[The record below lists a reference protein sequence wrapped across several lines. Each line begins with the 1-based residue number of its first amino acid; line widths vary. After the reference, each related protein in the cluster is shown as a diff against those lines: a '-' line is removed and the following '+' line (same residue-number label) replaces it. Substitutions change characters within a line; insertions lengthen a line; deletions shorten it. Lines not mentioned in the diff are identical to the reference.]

1 MISGAGG
8 TYELFEPDQC
18 LAYRVVGGS
27 QLIPIRLA
35 ERLGDRVLLGAPAR
49 GHPVVGGGRRDRSGV
64 RAGASAGRD
73 RRHPAQPDDRDPLPS
88 APSRGACAWS
98 RPCPRAASSGCS
110 RSTSSRSGARRV
122 FGPGFRAVRT
132 RARAVRQLA
141 VRVGGR
147 RDDVS
152 RRRER
157 RGSGQDERRRPPRGR
172 ARGIAK
178 YIGPRGLRPVGF
190 IEIVW
195 SAEEWTRGAYGTS
208 YGVGGL
214 TRFGED
220 LRRSIGPIHWACT
233 DIAGVGHIHME
244 ARSAQAGEPQGVPGG
259 RTGAPRVCP
268 TPRSVLQSLA
278 MERTGTS
285 IAAQALN
292 GLARCALLL
301 VLAIYI
307 GVRPAAA

>member
-1 MISGAGG
+1 MEQALS
-8 TYELFEPDQC
+8 Q
-18 LAYRVVGGS
+18 GS
-27 QLIPIRLA
+27 IIQ
-35 ERLGDRVLLGAPAR
+35 GAR
-49 GHPVVGGGRRDRSGV
+49 G
-64 RAGASAGRD
+64 
-73 RRHPAQPDDRDPLPS
+73 L
-88 APSRGACAWS
+88 
-98 RPCPRAASSGCS
+98 RAAVLAPGGLS
-110 RSTSSRSGARRV
+110 
-122 FGPGFRAVRT
+122 GPGFRAVRT
-132 RARAVRQLA
+132 RARAVRQLAA

-157 RGSGQDERRRPPRGR
+157 RGGGQDERRRPPRGR

-178 YIGPRGLRPVGF
+178 YVGPHGLRPVDF

-220 LRRSIGPIHWACT
+220 LRRSIGPIHWAAPT
-233 DIAGVGHIHME
+233 SPVSGTSTWR
-244 ARSAQAGEPQGVPGG
+244 ARSARASAPPRRAWRPHCV
-259 RTGAPRVCP
+259 APRVCP

-285 IAAQALN
+285 IAATQVLN
-292 GLARCALLL
+292 GLARRARC
-301 VLAIYI
+301 YWYW
-307 GVRPAAA
+307 RFT